1 MIVLLMGLLMC
12 MLLGCTSAV
21 VRLFFLIFIFNVL
34 FITHY
39 PSNPIPA
46 SQHSSIQASPLV
58 DEWQETFL
66 TSMHLS
72 DGSYEKIAQRFFAT
86 LNYDTFFPRVRRP
99 ALGRLRAP
107 SLPASWRRPRSLH
120 RASQGRSVDEVM
132 ANIGVSPQCGFASV
146 TVGADGMTEDKM
158 FCQAEAGE

>member
-21 VRLFFLIFIFNVL
+21 
-34 FITHY
+34 
-39 PSNPIPA
+39 
-46 SQHSSIQASPLV
+46 
-58 DEWQETFL
+58 ETFL